1 MKTKLDSA
9 IKEMADDKAR
19 LKAQN
24 EKYRQE
30 AKEKEAKAK
39 LAAAVAEAAR
49 YAEEAKILREA

>member
-1 MKTKLDSA
+1 
-9 IKEMADDKAR
+9 MADDKAR